1 MRFAVDFQFLILREQ
16 HTTAVCGA
24 ALGEPRTRGEGDQPS
39 VVLRL
44 ASPGEGLWELAKAC
58 GSTVEAIRGANH
70 LPQEGPAPE
79 GLLLIPVF

>member
-1 MRFAVDFQFLILREQ
+1 MDYKNFCVDNQRHTSYAVSYTHLDVYKR
-16 HTTAVCGA
+16 
-24 ALGEPRTRGEGDQPS
+24 QP
-39 VVLRL
+39 L
-44 ASPGEGLWELAKAC
+44 AGQSLWELAKAC